1 MSADPA
7 ASSFSSRLGRGPVLY
22 PTAGR
27 RTGHDS
33 AVGWW
38 RRNVHAACAGLLT
51 VLAAA
56 AYCGYALVQ
65 YRTFR
70 TSTYDLV
77 IFDQAVRSY
86 AHLQPG
92 ISAAKGMHNGPGP
105 YFPVLGDHWSPVIA
119 VLAPLYWLPGL
130 DGPRTLLVAQGA
142 LFALAIPPVWMFA
155 RRVAGPRWGAAT
167 GYLAAG
173 AYALC
178 WPVAEAVAFGFHEV
192 AFVPVLS
199 AVFLERLEAG
209 RVRVALLAAGALLL
223 VKEDMGL
230 LVAGFGL
237 FVLAGRRGVPRR
249 RSRWLLGAAL
259 IAGGIGAAVLATFVL
274 RPAFGGRADYYWG
287 YWSLGP
293 NLPQA
298 AGHALT
304 HPLAAAQLLITP
316 RVKLHTMLWL
326 FGALLFLPL
335 ASPVSL
341 AAVPLLAERMLAS
354 SDPGWWGVRYQ
365 YNAFLAVVL
374 VCAAV
379 DGAATLRRFAA
390 WAGTRRLAAGRV
402 LAGAGGLPA
411 AIVPAAAGLACAAA
425 VALVGR
431 FAFGA
436 ALHPAF
442 YQLTARDRGAAAA
455 VAAVPPHVTVEAAN
469 RLGPQLSA
477 RTNVL
482 LWDWYPRWA
491 PWVAAD
497 TGQQTFPFT
506 SLGAQLQRVALLERS
521 GYRVVLARDGYIV
534 LHR

>member
-1 MSADPA
+1 MGL
-7 ASSFSSRLGRGPVLY
+7 RGRNG
-22 PTAGR
+22 
-27 RTGHDS
+27 
-33 AVGWW
+33 
-38 RRNVHAACAGLLT
+38 HAACVGLLT
-51 VLAAA
+51 ALAAA
-56 AYCGYALVQ
+56 VYCGYALVQ

-86 AHLQPG
+86 AHFQPG
-92 ISAAKGMHNGPGP
+92 LSVVKGMHNGPGP
-105 YFPVLGDHWSPVIA
+105 HFSLLGDHWSPVIA

-130 DGPRTLLVAQGA
+130 DGPRTLLVAQGV

-155 RRVAGPRWGAAT
+155 RRVAGRPWGAAA

-173 AYALC
+173 TYALG

-192 AFVPVLS
+192 AFVPLLS

-209 RVRVALLAAGALLL
+209 RLRAALLAAGGLLL

-237 FVLAGRRGVPRR
+237 FVLAGRRGVARR
-249 RSRWLLGAAL
+249 RSRWLLGGAL
-259 IAGGIGAAVLATFVL
+259 IAAGIGAAVLATYVL
-274 RPAFGGRADYYWG
+274 RPAFGGRAGYYWG
-287 YWSLGP
+287 YWSLGS

-298 AGHALT
+298 AGHMLT
-304 HPLAAAQLLITP
+304 HPLAAARLLITP
-316 RVKLHTMLWL
+316 RVKLHTLLWL

-335 ASPVSL
+335 ASPISL

-390 WAGTRRLAAGRV
+390 WAGTGRLAADRSRT
-402 LAGAGGLPA
+402 GAGRLA
-411 AIVPAAAGLACAAA
+411 ALIVPAAALFPTALACAAT

-436 ALHPAF
+436 ALHPRF
-442 YQLTARDRGAAAA
+442 YQLTARDRAAAAA
-455 VAAVPPHVTVEAAN
+455 VAAVPSHVTVEAAN
-469 RLGPQLSA
+469 SLGPQLSA
-477 RTNVL
+477 RTTVL

-491 PWVAAD
+491 PWVVAD

-506 SLGAQLQRVALLERS
+506 SLDAQLQRVALLERS
-521 GYRVVLARDGYIV
+521 GYRVVLARDGYLV